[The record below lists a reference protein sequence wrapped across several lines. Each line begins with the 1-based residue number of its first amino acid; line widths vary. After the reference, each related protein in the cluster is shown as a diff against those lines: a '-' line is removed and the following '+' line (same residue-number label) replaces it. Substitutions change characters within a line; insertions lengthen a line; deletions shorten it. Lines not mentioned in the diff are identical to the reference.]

1 MKKLDLGQVITI
13 SANVGVIIGIFFLV
27 IEVRQNNL
35 LMMSQTRS
43 QISQSISNVLFSQ
56 AQSPYLEDLV
66 PPERMARYSSI
77 GALRFNRIELGL
89 FRIWENIYYQW
100 ERGLYEDSEF
110 QSEREIWRGDIN
122 IPSIRRIFCD
132 NRDGFRQGSSKKWKR
147 SWMYRVLE
155 PQIKD

>member
-43 QISQSISNVLFSQ
+43 QISQSISNLLISQ

-66 PPERMARYSSI
+66 PPERLARFSSI
-77 GALRFNRIELGL
+77 GELRFNRIELGI

-122 IPSIRRIFCD
+122 IPSIGQIFCD
-132 NRDGFRQGSSKKWKR
+132 NRDGFSVGFVEE
-147 SWMYRVLE
+147 METLMDE
-155 PQIKD
+155 PCS